1 MCADEMWVQFP
12 HTSPKFF
19 QFFLKKPIDK
29 LPDVWY
35 NKYVIKREPKARKEV
50 TTMEKHCAYNL
61 TTGEIL
67 ACSTGSHLKRCVA
80 IIAKNDREC
89 GVRGEWIF
97 GHKGINAIMA
107 KANKIGKERVGR

>member
-1 MCADEMWVQFP
+1 MLMRGEISPLFP
-12 HTSPKFF
+12 LKNFLFF
-19 QFFLKKPIDK
+19 FKKILTNHFVRGIIVLKKG
-29 LPDVWY
+29 
-35 NKYVIKREPKARKEV
+35 ARPQEERGKI
-50 TTMEKHCAYNL
+50 MEKHCAYNL

-80 IIAKNDREC
+80 IIAKNDREF

-107 KANKIGKERVGR
+107 KANRIGRQRLGR